1 MLWIGTSGWQYAH
14 WRPDFYAGV
23 PQRLQLEHYSQ
34 HYATVENNA
43 AFYRL
48 PDRSTFEG
56 WRERTPSDMLLAVK
70 ASRYLTH
77 IKRLRDPEEPVARL
91 LDRAAGLGEKLGPIL
106 LQLPPNLTA
115 QPEDLERTLRAFAT
129 TDLPE
134 GMRGPLRITVE
145 TRHSSWDTDEIREML
160 TAYGAALCWADR
172 RSRPITPLWRTTDWG
187 YLRLHEGAARVWPF
201 YGRAAL
207 AAWLDRIAE
216 TFGSCADTDV
226 FVYFNNDPGEAALR
240 GAESFARMARRRG
253 MTVSRV
259 IAAKQCRG

>member
-14 WRPDFYAGV
+14 WRPAFYAGV
-23 PQRLQLEHYSQ
+23 PQRLQLEHYMQ

-48 PDRSTFEG
+48 PERSTFAG
-56 WRERTPSDMLLAVK
+56 WRERTPADAVLAVK

-77 IKRLRDPEEPVARL
+77 IRRLRDPEEPVARL
-91 LDRAAGLGEKLGPIL
+91 LDRAAGLGNKLGPIL
-106 LQLPPNLTA
+106 VQLPPTMAA
-115 QPEDLERTLRAFAT
+115 QPANLERTLRAFAT

-134 GMRGPLRITVE
+134 GLTGPLRITVE
-145 TRHSSWDTDEIREML
+145 TRHSSWDTDEIRDML

-172 RSRPITPLWRTTDWG
+172 KSRPITPLWRTADWG

-207 AAWLDRIAE
+207 AAWLDRIE
-216 TFGSCADTDV
+216 TVYGKCADTDV

-240 GAESFARMARRRG
+240 GAETFARMARRRG

-259 IAAKQCRG
+259 IAAKQSRG